1 MTTHVLQIDKL
12 VGVTKVRVELIR
24 IMMINERCMEM
35 ETEIKEKTINNRNIH
50 DIRYENV
57 RCIGSH
63 FDPSC
68 LNCFDLRIVL
78 FNNNMFK

>member
-35 ETEIKEKTINNRNIH
+35 ETEIKK
-50 DIRYENV
+50 
-57 RCIGSH
+57 
-63 FDPSC
+63 
-68 LNCFDLRIVL
+68 
-78 FNNNMFK
+78 